1 PPRRWR
7 VCVARSPGDQPIAR
21 RGQPA
26 CGCAIP
32 SSGDSIARNSGRVSR
47 KSLLALFLESLDLL
61 ILPIVVA
68 GGHGH
73 EQPFHAAVLL
83 TTEDP
88 QTLVEL
94 LEILAGSQPVV
105 ERAQEEV
112 LQASDGEA

>member
-1 PPRRWR
+1 ES
-7 VCVARSPGDQPIAR
+7 AGKA
-21 RGQPA
+21 
-26 CGCAIP
+26 
-32 SSGDSIARNSGRVSR
+32 
-47 KSLLALFLESLDLL
+47 LLALFLESLDLL

-112 LQASDGEA
+112 LQASDGEAQCREAQLVREGIPLGEREGTQ